1 MEFSKSQTART
12 STSYIFKTFVLSFQR
27 LNHLNDPL
35 LFKVYLRPP
44 LEPLRT
50 QFEGNPFLR
59 ALLSP
64 LECSP
69 V

>member
-1 MEFSKSQTART
+1 MEFSKSKTA
-12 STSYIFKTFVLSFQR
+12 STSYIFKTFVLSFQG

-35 LFKVYLRPP
+35 LFNVYLRPP
-44 LEPLRT
+44 LEPLRI
-50 QFEGNPFLR
+50 QIEGNPFLI

-64 LECSP
+64 LKCSP